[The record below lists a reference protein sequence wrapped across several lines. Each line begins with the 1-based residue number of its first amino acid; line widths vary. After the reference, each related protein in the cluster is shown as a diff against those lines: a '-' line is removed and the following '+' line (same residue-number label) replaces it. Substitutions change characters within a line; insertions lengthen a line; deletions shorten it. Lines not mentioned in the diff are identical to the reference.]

1 MSSNLI
7 RLCREL
13 TDSDLPLLSYEDPLR
28 SRLICP
34 EYDKSAPEVKTFP
47 PAAAPLFLLCWNI
60 SCGILNASLFPI
72 KKDFR
77 CCYSFTPGEHTQPH
91 THDYIELAY
100 VVDGEFRQL
109 ILGREIT
116 FHSGDFCLIDRNCIH
131 SDILQNGDST
141 VLFLGISRTLF
152 DEIIQE
158 KGTDQKITAFLQSAL
173 LKQKSLLQYLH
184 FVPRNTSLEV
194 EECLAALIPELKNN
208 DAASRYIC
216 KGLLIRI
223 FHILSTEYEI
233 SLSRE
238 NRQAM
243 NYLLFTEVT
252 SYIRENYAS
261 ISVQDLVDRFHFQ
274 EDYYNRLIKSRTG
287 LSYSKYV
294 QHIRLEKACELLLSS
309 DASID
314 EISVA
319 VGYHNKG
326 FFYKIF
332 CERFQ
337 ATPNEIRRMHL
348 KQPPEDTTP
357 DR

>member
-1 MSSNLI
+1 M
-7 RLCREL
+7 
-13 TDSDLPLLSYEDPLR
+13 
-28 SRLICP
+28 
-34 EYDKSAPEVKTFP
+34 
-47 PAAAPLFLLCWNI
+47 
-60 SCGILNASLFPI
+60 
-72 KKDFR
+72 
-77 CCYSFTPGEHTQPH
+77 
-91 THDYIELAY
+91 
-100 VVDGEFRQL
+100 
-109 ILGREIT
+109 
-116 FHSGDFCLIDRNCIH
+116 
-131 SDILQNGDST
+131 
-141 VLFLGISRTLF
+141 
-152 DEIIQE
+152 
-158 KGTDQKITAFLQSAL
+158 
-173 LKQKSLLQYLH
+173 
-184 FVPRNTSLEV
+184 